1 MKRFALICTTAALIV
16 AAPIAGHAD
25 APAASMV
32 FFFQGVPD
40 RRLDLCIDGT
50 EVATAV
56 EFGSQEHTVT
66 LPASS
71 TSHRY
76 KLREPARGACDGT
89 LVDEGSFYAF
99 GGDWVIVM
107 AHQGRDGT
115 ARSEPLWLPAR
126 PQVRRG
132 QTRFVIGNYAAV
144 PGLRMTVDGE
154 RIDHLMLRS
163 GGPTYLFKG
172 YAAGKHI
179 FTLRTKDR
187 RRVLRQ
193 TLTMPEGVEFLL
205 VLYGDRSTGYGLR
218 AFSRTVGIR

>member
-1 MKRFALICTTAALIV
+1 M
-16 AAPIAGHAD
+16 
-25 APAASMV
+25 
-32 FFFQGVPD
+32 
-40 RRLDLCIDGT
+40 
-50 EVATAV
+50 
-56 EFGSQEHTVT
+56 T

-99 GGDWVIVM
+99 DGDWVIVM
-107 AHQGRDGT
+107 AHPGRDGT
-115 ARSEPLWLPAR
+115 ARSEPLWLPAH

-132 QTRFVIGNYAAV
+132 QTRFVIGNYAAA

-172 YAAGKHI
+172 YPAGKHT

-218 AFSRTVGIR
+218 VFSRTVGVR